1 MQGGPSRSWF
11 PCGQLLLFPH
21 LTHPRTLP
29 NTCGAEF
36 YQDGFHHTGPWGV
49 APSYMTPRKPSCA
62 CADREVLLDLKSGH
76 LISLLQQS
84 SAPAT
89 SSALGVSGNHLL
101 HLANSTCSALGL
113 FFLLPQIPLR
123 DENPKKCL
131 FGR

>member
-62 CADREVLLDLKSGH
+62 CADGKVFLDLRSGH
-76 LISLLQQS
+76 CISAISFVLGASGEKQS
-84 SAPAT
+84 FSFMPLDKYQL
-89 SSALGVSGNHLL
+89 SSPEAHPPP
-101 HLANSTCSALGL
+101 TR
-113 FFLLPQIPLR
+113 LR
-123 DENPKKCL
+123 EEEE
-131 FGR
+131 G